1 MNQMIGFDRRIQLAW
16 LDSTVGLCQQQLNP
30 DCIAKSLKQ
39 KLASEIT
46 GDEARRK
53 TVTVLLRLWV
63 NVPEKDVRLRDEALT
78 LAAQVRPD
86 ERLWLYWGMSLLA
99 YPFFR
104 DVAATIGQIGRL
116 QTVWSLA
123 QIQRRMV
130 EEWGQRTTLQRAV
143 QRLARTFCDWGVIQE
158 AEGKGNYVVKPA
170 RQITQRALGLWLLEC
185 ALHAHNSEQL
195 LLREFVQLPYLFP
208 LDLSSFINDV
218 RLSERFEVTHQ
229 GLDMEMVTAR

>member
-1 MNQMIGFDRRIQLAW
+1 MNQMIGFDRKIQLAW
-16 LDSTVGLCQQQLNP
+16 LDSTVGLCQQRLAP
-30 DCIAKSLKQ
+30 DCIAKNLKQ
-39 KLASEIT
+39 KLASEIA
-46 GDEARRK
+46 GAEARRK

-143 QRLARTFCDWGVIQE
+143 QRLARTFYNWGMIQE
-158 AEGKGNYVVKPA
+158 AEGKGNYIVKPA